1 VSGHVLRRVVFVIA
15 ALGVV
20 RPTTADALM
29 FEEQRLADNTLVLW
43 IRDCGIKES
52 DKCLPEHERF
62 IGPGDYS
69 GPREPARYYVGD
81 AETLKR
87 RLESRRASGGYAEI
101 RLWSGGGD
109 LDEGVKL
116 GRVLRTFQTTVRVVG
131 GTSCVSACTV
141 AFVGG
146 LFRFIDAD
154 ATYKV
159 HSYSRWSRGFV
170 GRNGQAIRNRLLAD
184 DPESELRRLAYA
196 EQRGDEKTGQ
206 RGAREWAAVL
216 LSYLQ
221 DNLLPLGR
229 SAGTRDRLQAWLR
242 LDPPNPYLS
251 GDQTRV
257 DADRIRREGEL
268 AAQQILMRMER
279 DAMERSL
286 DELRPLLPE
295 LGPRAEPAL
304 RMIEAMF
311 STRITDT
318 ATLSQETLFKM
329 GYITRVVRP

>member
-1 VSGHVLRRVVFVIA
+1 
-15 ALGVV
+15 
-20 RPTTADALM
+20 M
-29 FEEQRLADNTLVLW
+29 FEEQRLADNSVVLW
-43 IRDCGIKES
+43 VRDCGIKDS
-52 DKCLPEHERF
+52 DKCLPEYESF
-62 IGPGDYS
+62 SGPGDDS
-69 GPREPARYYVGD
+69 ADNEPARYYVGD
-81 AETLKR
+81 AETLRR

-116 GRVLRTFQTTVRVVG
+116 GRVLRQFQTTVRVVG

-141 AFVGG
+141 AFLGG

-170 GRNGQAIRNRLLAD
+170 SRSGQAMRNRLLGD
-184 DPESELRRLAYA
+184 DPESELKRIAYA
-196 EQRGDEKTGQ
+196 EQRGDQKTGQ
-206 RGAREWAAVL
+206 RGAREWASL
-216 LSYLQ
+216 LFSYLQ
-221 DNLLPLGR
+221 DNILPLGR
-229 SAGTRDRLQAWLR
+229 SAGPRDRLQSWLQ
-242 LDPPNPYLS
+242 LDPPNPYLNS
-251 GDQTRV
+251 NQLRQ

-268 AAQQILMRMER
+268 AAQQILMRIER

-286 DELRPLLPE
+286 DELRPLLPD

-329 GYITRVVRP
+329 GYTTRVVRP

>member
-1 VSGHVLRRVVFVIA
+1 MLRRVVFVIA
-15 ALGVV
+15 VLGVV
-20 RPTTADALM
+20 RPTTAEGLM
-29 FEEQRLADNTLVLW
+29 FEEQRLADNSLVLW
-43 IRDCGIKES
+43 VRDCGLKKT
-52 DKCLPEHERF
+52 DTCLPEQERF
-62 IGPGDYS
+62 MGPGDYS
-69 GPREPARYYVGD
+69 GPDEPARPYAGD
-81 AETLKR
+81 AETLRR
-87 RLESRRASGGYAEI
+87 RLESRRASGGYVEI

-116 GRVLRTFQTTVRVVG
+116 GRVLRTFQATVRVVG

-141 AFVGG
+141 ALLGG
-146 LFRFIDAD
+146 LFRFIDPD
-154 ATYKV
+154 ATYEV

-170 GRNGQAIRNRLLAD
+170 SRAGQALRSRLLAE
-184 DPESELRRLAYA
+184 DPEGELRRIAYA
-196 EQRGDEKTGQ
+196 EQRGDQKAGQ
-206 RGAREWAAVL
+206 RGAREWAFVL

-242 LDPPNPYLS
+242 LDPPNPYLNS
-251 GDQTRV
+251 DQIRL

-268 AAQQILMRMER
+268 AAQQILMRIER

-318 ATLSQETLFKM
+318 ATLSQETLLKM
-329 GYITRVVRP
+329 GYVTRVVRP

>member
-1 VSGHVLRRVVFVIA
+1 VLRRAVLVVA
-15 ALGVV
+15 ALVIV
-20 RPTTADALM
+20 WPTTAAGLM
-29 FEEQRLADNTLVLW
+29 FEEQRLADGSVVLW
-43 IRDCGIKES
+43 VRDCGIKES
-52 DKCLPEHERF
+52 DKCLPEQESF
-62 IGPGDYS
+62 SGAGDYS
-69 GPREPARYYVGD
+69 DDNEPPRPYPGD
-81 AETLKR
+81 AETLRR
-87 RLESRRASGGYAEI
+87 RLESRRASGGYAEV

-116 GRVLRTFQTTVRVVG
+116 GRVLRQYQTTVRVVG

-141 AFVGG
+141 AFLGG
-146 LFRFIDAD
+146 LFRFIDAN

-170 GRNGQAIRNRLLAD
+170 SRNGQAIRNRLLGD
-184 DPESELRRLAYA
+184 DPEGELKRIAYA
-196 EQRGDEKTGQ
+196 EQRGDQKTGQ

-221 DNLLPLGR
+221 DNILPLGR
-229 SAGTRDRLQAWLR
+229 TAGPRDRLQAWLQ

-251 GDQTRV
+251 GNQLRQ

-268 AAQQILMRMER
+268 AAQQILMRIER

-329 GYITRVVRP
+329 GYTTRVVRP